1 MKDLFRV
8 NNFGNIALQV
18 TMNPWMLMKR
28 TKTVLLM
35 ITKII
40 PRKVAGKE
48 VKKMVSHCS
57 LLRWII
63 LTCL

>member
-8 NNFGNIALQV
+8 DNFGNIVLQV

-40 PRKVAGKE
+40 PRKVADKR

-63 LTCL
+63 LTYL